1 MTRRQDIAHRRL
13 LPLLL
18 TAFGLVATLVA
29 GPGAQADD
37 KTLSIG
43 VIGPLSGGA
52 ASYGVE
58 LVRGAEMRA
67 EEINKAGGL
76 KVGGDVYK
84 IKLVTYDH
92 KAQAADAQ
100 TATNK
105 LVHQDKVKFIIGNAV
120 GATCSAAQTITEP
133 AKVMFAFVCWG
144 TTNLAPEKPYSFRSM
159 LSQWELTEPFY
170 RWVKEKHPKIKRVAA
185 ISPNDQSGKDTN
197 TAVVKAL
204 KGLGFEVAADEYYE
218 RGTKDFY
225 PILTKILAQKPDM
238 IDVAAAPAGEA
249 GLILKQAMEL
259 GFKGAK
265 GWTAGTNPFTII
277 SVAGREA
284 SEGVWS
290 PANINVKGDHVSPAV
305 KKFGETYEKK
315 YGEVPGVIAV
325 ANYAAFD
332 AITQAMTRAGSI
344 DTDKVLATLTRE
356 RFETVWGPLAI
367 GGKETYGI
375 DRQFLYPLVI
385 SEVRGG
391 KVIDVAQV
399 LPAALQKK

>member
-1 MTRRQDIAHRRL
+1 MTRRRSIAAL
-13 LPLLL
+13 
-18 TAFGLVATLVA
+18 ATLALLIALGATA
-29 GPGAQADD
+29 GAAD

-58 LVRGAEMRA
+58 LVRGAEMKVD
-67 EEINKAGGL
+67 EINKAGGL

-84 IKLVTYDH
+84 IKLVSYDH
-92 KAQAADAQ
+92 KAQAADAA
-100 TATNK
+100 TVTNK
-105 LVHQDKVKFIIGNAV
+105 LVFQDKVKYIMGNAV
-120 GATCSAAQTITEP
+120 GATCNAAQTITEP
-133 AKVMFAFVCWG
+133 NKVMFSFVCWG
-144 TTNLAPEKPYSFRSM
+144 TSNLTAEKPYSFRSM

-170 RWVKEKHPKIKRVAA
+170 RWVKETHPQIKRVAA
-185 ISPNDQSGKDTN
+185 ISPNDTSGKDTN
-197 TAVVKAL
+197 TAIVKAL
-204 KGLGFEVAADEYYE
+204 KTLGFEVTADEYYE

-225 PILTKILAQKPDM
+225 PLLTKILAQKPDM

-277 SVAGREA
+277 SVAGKDA
-284 SEGVWS
+284 AEGVWS

-305 KKFGETYEKK
+305 RRFGETYEKQ

-332 AITQAMTRAGSI
+332 VFTQAMQRAGSV
-344 DTDKVLATLTRE
+344 DTDKVLDVLTKE

-391 KVIDVAQV
+391 KVVDVAQV
-399 LPAALQKK
+399 VPAALRKK